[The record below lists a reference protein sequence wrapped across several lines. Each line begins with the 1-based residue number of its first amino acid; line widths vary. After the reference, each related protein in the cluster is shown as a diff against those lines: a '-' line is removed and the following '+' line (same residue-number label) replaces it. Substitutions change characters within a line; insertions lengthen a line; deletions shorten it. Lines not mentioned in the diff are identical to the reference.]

1 MLNALFTILSTS
13 YFAWYLENF
22 EHAAVYPFDATY
34 ATPAEA
40 GAPGLTE
47 GRTTTDDGTTLV
59 VWRHEADAGKPTV
72 LYFKGNAGGLKDR
85 VERFQRLTSE
95 GFGLVAPAYR
105 GSSGSTG
112 APEERNLV
120 DDARQMA
127 ASVAGPLVLYGES
140 LGAAVA
146 IQLAA
151 GGTGDALVLEAPF
164 TSLVDLVAAQYPTED
179 LARLITQ
186 RWDSLSKVS
195 DVRQP
200 LLVIH
205 GEDDRLVPVEMGERI
220 FKRAGSAR
228 KTLLTVPDQGHAGT
242 WTGDTLTALFEFLN
256 DPFQIER
263 LRRTRLIYAALW
275 RRGVY
280 PARTLS
286 SVPAISFRFSG
297 AEKRWSAPLTRV
309 KRMSGPLA

>member
-22 EHAAVYPFDATY
+22 EHAAVYPFDTTY
-34 ATPAEA
+34 ASPAEA

-47 GRTTTDDGTTLV
+47 GRATTEDGTMLV
-59 VWRHEADAGKPTV
+59 VWRHEAEAGKPTV

-85 VERFQRLTSE
+85 GERFRRLTSE

-112 APEERNLV
+112 APEERDLV
-120 DDARQMA
+120 SDARLMA
-127 ASVAGPLVLYGES
+127 NGVSGPLVIYGES

-151 GGTGDALVLEAPF
+151 SGTGDALVLEAPF

-179 LARLITQ
+179 LAQLMTQ
-186 RWDSLSKVS
+186 RWDSLSTVS

-205 GEDDRLVPVEMGERI
+205 GEDDRLVPVEMGKRI
-220 FKRAGSAR
+220 FERAGSAR
-228 KTLLTVPDQGHAGT
+228 KSLITVPDKGHAGT
-242 WTGDTLTALFEFLN
+242 WTGETLNALFGFL
-256 DPFQIER
+256 DTP
-263 LRRTRLIYAALW
+263 
-275 RRGVY
+275 
-280 PARTLS
+280 
-286 SVPAISFRFSG
+286 VPN
-297 AEKRWSAPLTRV
+297 
-309 KRMSGPLA
+309 